1 MLVPDR
7 AAAVAAAP
15 FGIGGR
21 TGVETLRDAE
31 SFSRELLARN
41 EFTEELLGES
51 TLSLRPCVTTA
62 TIGRRGRLPRSVR
75 LRESG

>member
-1 MLVPDR
+1 MLVPER

-21 TGVETLRDAE
+21 TGVETLRDAD

-41 EFTEELLGES
+41 EFTEGLLGES
-51 TLSLRPCVTTA
+51 TLSLRP
-62 TIGRRGRLPRSVR
+62 
-75 LRESG
+75 